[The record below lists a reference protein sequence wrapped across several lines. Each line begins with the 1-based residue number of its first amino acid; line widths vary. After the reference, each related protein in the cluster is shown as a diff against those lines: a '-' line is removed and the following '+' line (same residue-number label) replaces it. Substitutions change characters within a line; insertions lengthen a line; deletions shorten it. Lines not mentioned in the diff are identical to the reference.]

1 MSHALAYAVLLIR
14 QHQARSLNRQQ
25 ELQRLFLSFLAGE
38 LTPEQYECGIEA
50 A

>member
-1 MSHALAYAVLLIR
+1 MSHALAYAILLIR

-25 ELQRLFLSFLAGE
+25 ELQRLFLSFLAGQ
-38 LTPEQYECGIEA
+38 LTAEQYERDLEA